1 MCYKPKK
8 KLKSKL
14 KKWKKCV
21 DKLKRKK
28 EMIPIV
34 ATLLSSLAEN
44 GLGLLSSAI
53 QAKGKEVVENT
64 LGVKI
69 PDAPTP
75 EDVSKLRQL
84 QFEHEER
91 LLELGIEKAKMELEE
106 MKVLAAAAQNDADN
120 ITDRWQA
127 DMSSD
132 SWLSKNIRPMSLIA
146 IFLGY
151 FLFAM
156 MSAFGYNANE
166 SYVTLLG
173 NWGMLIMGA
182 YFGGRT
188 IEKLADMKGKK

>member
-1 MCYKPKK
+1 M
-8 KLKSKL
+8 L
-14 KKWKKCV
+14 
-21 DKLKRKK
+21 
-28 EMIPIV
+28 PIV
-34 ATLLSSLAEN
+34 ASLLGSLAQN

-69 PDAPTP
+69 PDNPTP

-91 LLELGIEKAKMELEE
+91 LLELGIEKAKMELAELDL
-106 MKVLAAAAQNDADN
+106 LAKAAQNDADN

-156 MSAFGYNANE
+156 MSAYGYNANE
-166 SYVTLLG
+166 AYVTLLG

-188 IEKLADMKGKK
+188 IEKLADMRKK

>member
-1 MCYKPKK
+1 
-8 KLKSKL
+8 
-14 KKWKKCV
+14 
-21 DKLKRKK
+21 
-28 EMIPIV
+28 MIPIIGM
-34 ATLLSSLAEN
+34 LLSTLAQN

-69 PDAPTP
+69 PDNPTP
-75 EDVSKLRQL
+75 EDVEKLREL
-84 QFEHEER
+84 QFHHEER
-91 LLELGIEKAKMELEE
+91 LLELGIEKAKLEMAEMELVA
-106 MKVLAAAAQNDADN
+106 KAAQNDADN

-146 IFLGY
+146 IFIGY
-151 FLFAM
+151 FLFAL

-173 NWGMLIMGA
+173 NWGQLIMGA
-182 YFGGRT
+182 YFFGRT
-188 IEKLADMKGKK
+188 AEKIIEMRGAK

>member
-1 MCYKPKK
+1 
-8 KLKSKL
+8 
-14 KKWKKCV
+14 
-21 DKLKRKK
+21 
-28 EMIPIV
+28 MIPILG
-34 ATLLSSLAEN
+34 TLLGTLAQN

-53 QAKGKEVVENT
+53 QAKGKDVVEKT

-69 PDAPTP
+69 ADDPSP
-75 EDVSKLRQL
+75 EDVAKLRQL

-91 LLELGIEKAKMELEE
+91 LLELGIEKAKMELAELD
-106 MKVLAAAAQNDADN
+106 MLAKAAQSDADN
-120 ITDRWQA
+120 VTDRWQA

-146 IFLGY
+146 IFMGY

-156 MSAFGYNANE
+156 MSAYGYNANE

-188 IEKLADMKGKK
+188 VEKLAEMRKK

>member
-1 MCYKPKK
+1 M
-8 KLKSKL
+8 L
-14 KKWKKCV
+14 
-21 DKLKRKK
+21 
-28 EMIPIV
+28 PIV
-34 ATLLSSLAEN
+34 ASLLGSLAEN

-53 QAKGKEVVENT
+53 QAKGKEVVEKT

-69 PDAPTP
+69 PDNPTS

-91 LLELGIEKAKMELEE
+91 LLELGIEKAKMELAELDL
-106 MKVLAAAAQNDADN
+106 LAKAAQSDADN
-120 ITDRWQA
+120 VTDRWEA

-156 MSAFGYNANE
+156 MSAYGHNANE

-188 IEKLADMKGKK
+188 IEKLADMRKK

>member
-1 MCYKPKK
+1 
-8 KLKSKL
+8 
-14 KKWKKCV
+14 
-21 DKLKRKK
+21 
-28 EMIPIV
+28 MIPIIG
-34 ATLLSSLAEN
+34 ALLGKLAEN

-69 PDAPTP
+69 PDDPTP
-75 EDVSKLRQL
+75 ADVEKLRQL
-84 QFEHEER
+84 QYEHEER
-91 LLELGIEKAKMELEE
+91 LLELGIEKAKLEMAELEL
-106 MKVLAAAAQNDADN
+106 LAKAAQADANN
-120 ITDRWQA
+120 ITDRWKA

-146 IFLGY
+146 IFTMY
-151 FLFAM
+151 SVFAM

-166 SYVTLLG
+166 SYVQLLG

-188 IEKLADMKGKK
+188 VEKLAEMRSSK

>member
-1 MCYKPKK
+1 
-8 KLKSKL
+8 
-14 KKWKKCV
+14 
-21 DKLKRKK
+21 
-28 EMIPIV
+28 MIPIV
-34 ATLLSSLAEN
+34 ASLLGTLAES

-69 PDAPTP
+69 PDAPTS
-75 EDVSKLRQL
+75 EDVAKLREL
-84 QFEHEER
+84 QFAHEEK
-91 LLELGIEKAKMELEE
+91 LLELGIEKAKMELAE
-106 MKVLAAAAQNDADN
+106 MELLAKAAQNDADN

-127 DMSSD
+127 DMASD
-132 SWLSKNIRPMSLIA
+132 SWLSKNIRPLSLIA
-146 IFLGY
+146 IFVGY

-156 MSAFGYNANE
+156 MSAFDYNANE

-188 IEKLADMKGKK
+188 VEKLAEMRKK

>member
-1 MCYKPKK
+1 M
-8 KLKSKL
+8 L
-14 KKWKKCV
+14 
-21 DKLKRKK
+21 
-28 EMIPIV
+28 PIV
-34 ATLLSSLAEN
+34 ASLLGSLAQN

-69 PDAPTP
+69 PDNPTA

-91 LLELGIEKAKMELEE
+91 LLELGIEKAKMELAELDL
-106 MKVLAAAAQNDADN
+106 LAKAAQNDADN

-156 MSAFGYNANE
+156 MSAFGLNANE

-173 NWGMLIMGA
+173 NWGMLVFGA
-182 YFGGRT
+182 YFGSRT
-188 IEKLADMKGKK
+188 VEKITEIRNKAK

>member
-1 MCYKPKK
+1 
-8 KLKSKL
+8 
-14 KKWKKCV
+14 
-21 DKLKRKK
+21 
-28 EMIPIV
+28 MIPIV

-69 PDAPTP
+69 PDAPTS

-84 QFEHEER
+84 QFEHEEK
-91 LLELGIEKAKMELEE
+91 LLELGIEKAKLELEE

-156 MSAFGYNANE
+156 MSAYGYNANE

-188 IEKLADMKGKK
+188 VEKLAEMRKK

>member
-1 MCYKPKK
+1 
-8 KLKSKL
+8 
-14 KKWKKCV
+14 
-21 DKLKRKK
+21 
-28 EMIPIV
+28 MIPIV
-34 ATLLSSLAEN
+34 ASLLGTLAQN

-84 QFEHEER
+84 QFDHEEN
-91 LLELGIEKAKMELEE
+91 LLALGIEKAKLELAELDL
-106 MKVLAAAAQNDADN
+106 LAKAAQSDADN

-156 MSAFGYNANE
+156 MSAYGYSANE

-188 IEKLADMKGKK
+188 IEKLADMRKK

>member
-1 MCYKPKK
+1 
-8 KLKSKL
+8 
-14 KKWKKCV
+14 
-21 DKLKRKK
+21 
-28 EMIPIV
+28 MIPIV

-69 PDAPTP
+69 PDSPTP

-84 QFEHEER
+84 QFEHEEK
-91 LLELGIEKAKMELEE
+91 LLELGIEKAKLELEE

-120 ITDRWQA
+120 ITDRWEA

-188 IEKLADMKGKK
+188 VEKLAEMRKK

>member
-1 MCYKPKK
+1 MLP
-8 KLKSKL
+8 L
-14 KKWKKCV
+14 
-21 DKLKRKK
+21 
-28 EMIPIV
+28 V
-34 ATLLSSLAEN
+34 ASLLGTLAQN

-75 EDVSKLRQL
+75 EDVAKLRQL
-84 QFEHEER
+84 QFDHEER
-91 LLELGIEKAKMELEE
+91 LLELGIEKAKMELAELDL
-106 MKVLAAAAQNDADN
+106 LAKAAQNDADN

-146 IFLGY
+146 IFIGY

-156 MSAFGYNANE
+156 MSAFNYNARE
-166 SYVTLLG
+166 SYVSLLG
-173 NWGMLIMGA
+173 QWGMLIMGA

-188 IEKLADMKGKK
+188 IEKLAELKGRK

>member
-1 MCYKPKK
+1 
-8 KLKSKL
+8 
-14 KKWKKCV
+14 
-21 DKLKRKK
+21 
-28 EMIPIV
+28 MIPIV
-34 ATLLSSLAEN
+34 ASLLGTLAEN

-53 QAKGKEVVENT
+53 QAKGKQVVENT

-91 LLELGIEKAKMELEE
+91 LLELGIEKAKMELAELDL
-106 MKVLAAAAQNDADN
+106 LAKAAQSDADN
-120 ITDRWQA
+120 VTDRWQA

-146 IFLGY
+146 IFCGY

-156 MSAFGYNANE
+156 MSAFGHNANE
-166 SYVTLLG
+166 AYVTLLG
-173 NWGMLIMGA
+173 QWGMLIMSF

-188 IEKLADMKGKK
+188 LEKILAMKGQK

>member
-1 MCYKPKK
+1 
-8 KLKSKL
+8 
-14 KKWKKCV
+14 
-21 DKLKRKK
+21 
-28 EMIPIV
+28 MIPIV

>member
-1 MCYKPKK
+1 
-8 KLKSKL
+8 
-14 KKWKKCV
+14 
-21 DKLKRKK
+21 
-28 EMIPIV
+28 MIPIV
-34 ATLLSSLAEN
+34 ASLLGTLAQN

-69 PDAPTP
+69 ADAPTP

-91 LLELGIEKAKMELEE
+91 LLELGIEKAKMELAELDL
-106 MKVLAAAAQNDADN
+106 LAKAAQNDADN

-127 DMSSD
+127 DMNSD

-156 MSAFGYNANE
+156 MSAYGLNANE

-188 IEKLADMKGKK
+188 VEKLAEMRKK